1 MRSGHRFWAYR
12 TSARH
17 PSVKAAGF
25 ESFKHKILVRCQTI
39 SVDICGGKAV
49 IRLLNTC
56 TNTKIGQKIKTHSTC
71 SPRPEALEPSPFPIS
86 ARNEG
91 KYRQKPTF
99 RVLKRPSKNC
109 PFEPHRRFIYSG
121 SICNLAPEFRFEVLD
136 FGVQNFVLIEFFAL
150 YRKECFF
157 VAQFFRFFT
166 FGFFR

>member
-91 KYRQKPTF
+91 KYPRLGSLNDLQKTA
-99 RVLKRPSKNC
+99 RLNRI
-109 PFEPHRRFIYSG
+109 EG
-121 SICNLAPEFRFEVLD
+121 SYIQGPY
-136 FGVQNFVLIEFFAL
+136 I
-150 YRKECFF
+150 
-157 VAQFFRFFT
+157 T
-166 FGFFR
+166 